1 MINLNNYGWNSRLNQ
16 LKQKSTYSTFT
27 HGRISIV
34 HRTCYEVISENGLF
48 QCELTGNM
56 MYGKSDFE
64 LPCTGDW
71 IIFQPFDD
79 NKGRHLY
86 TT

>member
-34 HRTCYEVISENGLF
+34 HVPVMKLF
-48 QCELTGNM
+48 LRMDYFSVNSQE
-56 MYGKSDFE
+56 
-64 LPCTGDW
+64 
-71 IIFQPFDD
+71 I
-79 NKGRHLY
+79 
-86 TT
+86 